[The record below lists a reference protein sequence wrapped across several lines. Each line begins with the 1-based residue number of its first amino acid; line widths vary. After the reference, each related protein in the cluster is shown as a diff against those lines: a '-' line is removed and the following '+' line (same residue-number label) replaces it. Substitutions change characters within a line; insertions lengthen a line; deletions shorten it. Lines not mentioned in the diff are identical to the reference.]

1 MSPPT
6 LEELRSRL
14 LQTDGALL
22 RALSARAAFPQNP
35 RPKWS
40 GIDPRL
46 PAPPLA
52 EILYVIAP
60 AGTAE
65 ESDALMAA
73 NRGLIEGLLAR
84 QQLGVEIAEA
94 KTRQHPGDYHA
105 AISVANHEVVL
116 QLLTD
121 LLTEVRRLD
130 WIRET
135 AVTLAPGLMP
145 DDAVLLWR
153 EHLIPW
159 TRQVEVDHLLVP

>member
-1 MSPPT
+1 MPPPS
-6 LEELRSRL
+6 LEDLRNRL
-14 LQTDGALL
+14 QQTDEALL
-22 RALSARAAFPQNP
+22 RALSARAAFPRNP
-35 RPKWS
+35 RPVWT

-52 EILYVIAP
+52 EMLYAIAP

-65 ESDALMAA
+65 ESGAIMAA
-73 NRGLIEGLLAR
+73 NRDLIEGLLAR
-84 QQLGVEIAEA
+84 QRLGVEIAEA
-94 KTRQHPGDYHA
+94 KTREHPGDYHA
-105 AISVANHEVVL
+105 AIGAANREVVL

-135 AVTLAPGLMP
+135 AVTLAPGLTP
-145 DDAVLLWR
+145 DDAALLWR

-159 TRQVEVDHLLVP
+159 TRQVEVDHLLEP

>member
-1 MSPPT
+1 MASS
-6 LEELRSRL
+6 LEDLRNRL
-14 LQTDGALL
+14 QQTDEALL

-35 RPKWS
+35 APAWE

-52 EILYVIAP
+52 EILYAMAP

-65 ESDALMAA
+65 ETDAFQTAQSDLMD
-73 NRGLIEGLLAR
+73 GLLAR

-94 KTRQHPGDYHA
+94 KVAQHPEDYLA
-105 AISVANHEVVL
+105 AIGVANREVVL

-121 LLTEVRRLD
+121 LPTEVMRLN
-130 WIRET
+130 WIQKT
-135 AVTLAPGLMP
+135 AQELAPGLSP